1 MPAKLIAGEPA
12 AIRRSFSSNHSY
24 PGKTLADERR
34 AYREALLTDAQRRID
49 RHVRSPCGERRLT
62 TTSLPGRSAREGTS
76 SAGPTMPLYTTWT
89 RSPRRRPA
97 FARASR
103 LAWLFATMLPA
114 SRSGRAGSHCTSGSH
129 PPRPRVRGRSRVRS
143 PSHTRT
149 SHYDTITRSQPRR
162 RIVLAREADTRIVTS
177 TDGSDRPPALESG
190 QAPGEPG
197 GNRG

>member
-1 MPAKLIAGEPA
+1 VASPRTTRIQG
-12 AIRRSFSSNHSY
+12 RRSPTSV
-24 PGKTLADERR
+24 KL
-34 AYREALLTDAQRRID
+34 YREALLADAQRRID

-76 SAGPTMPLYTTWT
+76 SAGPTMLLYTTWT

-143 PSHTRT
+143 PSHAHSRTTTRLQGV
-149 SHYDTITRSQPRR
+149 SQGGGLFSRGRLTLGSLLRRMVPTGPRH
-162 RIVLAREADTRIVTS
+162 
-177 TDGSDRPPALESG
+177 
-190 QAPGEPG
+190 
-197 GNRG
+197 